1 MRLKGYFVGIF
12 LSSAIACVLILT
24 HLPAKSRSPSV
35 SRRLPSTIARVQT
48 SCANS
53 SGCLSSLSLPMVLEA
68 NEGQADPRV
77 SFIARGNGATI
88 LLTQAG
94 IEVVIAAAEKNTPSR
109 IVEIRFE
116 SQNPK
121 PRSRRKGRSS
131 SASGTHRNRRARK
144 GTGRP
149 RNRRSHAAGDRAPV
163 QKQVPHQNAP
173 RMPTTPRE
181 NNPPGNDAGNLQWQG
196 DEKLAGETNYFV
208 GNDRTRWRTHVPHFS
223 RALAKEVLPG
233 MDVVAYGSPGAL
245 EYDMR
250 LSSRMDSRR
259 LRLHI
264 SGADAIRLGA
274 NGNLRILAAGREI
287 LMQKP
292 SMYTELAKGKRS
304 VQGGYAVKPD
314 GTVAFRIDGQEDAA
328 QSGILVIDPTLSV
341 LYSTFLGGS
350 GDDVAT
356 GLAVDSSGNLYVS
369 GTTTSA
375 TTFSEPATKLG
386 PGGGNSDYFI
396 AKIDPTKSGSNSL
409 VYLTFIGGS
418 GDEEGGAL
426 AVNSSGEAAIIGT
439 TTSNDFPVT
448 DGSTRTSGSNDA
460 TITEI
465 SATGSELLF
474 STLFGGSGA
483 EAIQGPG
490 GIAMDSS
497 GNIFLAM
504 DTSSAD
510 LKTTTGA
517 FQTVYGGGISDG
529 FLAIFQPT
537 VTPNLKYCTFLGID
551 AQATL
556 SSVAVDTSGSAFL
569 AGFTSNPGTSLN
581 TTNGFQ
587 TTYAGDPF
595 DGFVMKLTPT
605 GNGAADLSY
614 GTFLGGAGSDQ
625 ALGIAV
631 GMNLP
636 ASAYVTGSTQS
647 SNFPING
654 SVAPFQT
661 TLKGTANAFLSVI
674 AQDATTGATSLAYS
688 SYLGGSE
695 TDSGQGIWFAAV
707 NQVYVAGTT
716 TSFDFPRQNN
726 FQPYNGDSD
735 AFVTKLDPTSPAAAS
750 LLYSTPLGGTA
761 PVGVTAGSQGN
772 AIAADTSGNI
782 YIAGATT
789 TGDFPRTANPGNG
802 LQLLCASCQLTP
814 PQNDAF
820 VVEIGS
826 NASASPSVSFSAA
839 NLNFGPQ
846 PVGMPNNA
854 QLAVAIINTGDS
866 PLSLSFIGVTGINSG
881 DFSAIDTSAC
891 LASPISPGTF
901 CSFEM
906 QFAPSVVGIE
916 GAALSISS
924 NAPGSPQVLA
934 LFGIGS
940 GPLAVPSPL
949 NVNFGNV
956 PSGTTSSSQEITVTN
971 AGNQPLQITNF
982 NFSGDV
988 AQFSLGQNSCTSGNM
1003 VSAGSSCT
1011 VQVSFVPST
1020 AGTFNAVLNLTDNS
1034 GNVIGNVQSI
1044 PLAGV
1049 GTPPAPILVISPTAL
1064 GFAAQSVGT
1073 TSASQTV
1080 TVFNN
1085 GSAALTIS
1093 SVATTGADAGNF
1105 AIIQGGSAPCV
1116 AAGNVAAGKS
1126 CTVMIAFTPASV
1138 GAKNATLNLS
1148 DNASGTPQMVALTG
1162 TGVSS
1167 SITLSATSLNFGSQP
1182 AGTAS
1187 AAQPVTLSNTGNV
1200 PLGIVGISMTGL
1212 NSADFI
1218 ETNNCPPSLG
1228 LNSSCHIMVQ
1238 FDPAAP
1244 GATNRVASLNIADNV
1259 AGSPQVVSLAGTA
1272 VVAAVSL
1279 SPTTVNFGSQVV
1291 GVAGSSVAVTLT
1303 NTGTAA
1309 LTVSNATVSDT
1320 ADFAPPINDCTGIPP
1335 GGTCKIQVSFSPAAP
1350 GSGAQCGST
1359 TGMKTANLIL
1369 TDNTTT
1375 SPQTVALTGTATDFC
1390 AGPSTVGGNTVTVSP
1405 GSAATYQ
1412 LDITSSGGFSGPVA
1426 IACAGSVPG
1435 GTCTASATS
1444 VNVAANGQAPFQV
1457 TVTTAA
1463 STSPQRKRWPVA
1475 PLWQWFLFLFAT
1487 LILFALATMNHGTV
1501 SGRRSMLATQSFD
1514 AFASLASGRTIFIAQ
1529 AFLLL
1534 SIFAFMMSACGGGSG
1549 STGTQATTY
1558 SLTVTATSG
1567 GATRTAALTL
1577 IVQ

>member
-1 MRLKGYFVGIF
+1 
-12 LSSAIACVLILT
+12 
-24 HLPAKSRSPSV
+24 
-35 SRRLPSTIARVQT
+35 
-48 SCANS
+48 
-53 SGCLSSLSLPMVLEA
+53 MVLEA
-68 NEGQADPRV
+68 NEGQADPRI
-77 SFIARGNGATI
+77 SFIARGNGASI
-88 LLTQAG
+88 LLTQSG
-94 IEVVIAAAEKNTPSR
+94 IEVVILTKGKTQTSR

-116 SQNPK
+116 NQNPK
-121 PRSRRKGRSS
+121 PRSRRKSRSS
-131 SASGTHRNRRARK
+131 SASGTHPNRRARK
-144 GTGRP
+144 GSGRP
-149 RNRRSHAAGDRAPV
+149 RNRRSHAAGDQAPV

-173 RMPTTPRE
+173 RIPSAPRE
-181 NNPPGNDAGNLQWQG
+181 NNPPGNEAQNLQWHG
-196 DEKLAGETNYFV
+196 IEKLPSETNYFI
-208 GNDRTRWRTHVPHFS
+208 GDDRTKWRTHVPHFS
-223 RALAKEVLPG
+223 RAMAKGVLPG
-233 MDVVAYGSPGAL
+233 MDVVAYGNQRSL

-250 LSSRMDSRR
+250 LSRQTDPRK

-264 SGADAIRLGA
+264 SGADAIRLDA
-274 NGNLRILAAGREI
+274 DGNLVITVGGREI
-287 LMQKP
+287 QMQKP
-292 SMYTELAKGKRS
+292 SMYAELTEGKRS
-304 VQGGYAVKPD
+304 VRGGYAVEPD
-314 GTVAFRIDGQEDAA
+314 GTVGFRIDGPEGAA
-328 QSGILVIDPTLSV
+328 RSGILVIDPTLSV

-356 GLAVDSSGNLYVS
+356 GIAVDSSGKVYVS

-375 TTFSEPATKLG
+375 TSFSEPSTKLG

-396 AKIDPTKSGSNSL
+396 AKIDPSKSRLNSL
-409 VYLTFIGGS
+409 VYLAFIGGS

-426 AVNSSGEAAIIGT
+426 AVNSSGDAAIVGT

-465 SATGSELLF
+465 SASGAQLLF

-483 EAIQGPG
+483 EATQGPG
-490 GIAMDSS
+490 GIAMD
-497 GNIFLAM
+497 
-504 DTSSAD
+504 TSSAD
-510 LKTTTGA
+510 LTTSTGA
-517 FQTVYGGGISDG
+517 FQTGYGGGVSDG

-537 VTPNLKYCTFLGID
+537 ITPSLKYCTYLGID
-551 AQATL
+551 AQATVA
-556 SSVAVDTSGSAFL
+556 SVAVDTSGNAFL
-569 AGFTSNPGTSLN
+569 AGFTSNPGASLN

-587 TTYAGDPF
+587 TASGGDPY
-595 DGFVMKLTPT
+595 DGFVMKLTPA

-614 GTFLGGAGSDQ
+614 GTFLGGAGLDQ
-625 ALGIAV
+625 ALAIAV
-631 GMNLP
+631 GTNLP
-636 ASAYVTGSTQS
+636 AAAYVTGTTQS

-654 SVAPFQT
+654 SVAPFQA
-661 TLKGTANAFLSVI
+661 TLKGTANTFLSVI
-674 AQDATTGATSLAYS
+674 VQDATTGATSLAYS

-695 TDSGQGIWFAAV
+695 TDSGQSIWFAAV
-707 NQVYVAGTT
+707 NQIYVAGTT

-761 PVGVTAGSQGN
+761 PLGVTAGSQGN
-772 AIAADTSGNI
+772 AIVADASGNI
-782 YIAGATT
+782 YIGGATT

-802 LQLLCASCQLTP
+802 LQLLCASCQSTP

-820 VVEIGS
+820 VVEITS
-826 NASASPSVSFSAA
+826 SASASPSVSFNAA

-854 QLAVAIINTGDS
+854 QLPVAIINTGDS
-866 PLSLSFIGVTGINSG
+866 PLSLSFIGVTGLNSG
-881 DFSAIDTSAC
+881 DFSASDTSAC
-891 LASPISPGTF
+891 LASPISPGAF

-906 QFAPSVVGIE
+906 QFAPTVVGNE

-924 NAPGSPQVLA
+924 DAPGSPQVLA

-971 AGNQPLQITNF
+971 TGNQPLQITNF
-982 NFSGDV
+982 NFSGNV

-1011 VQVSFVPST
+1011 AQVSFVPST
-1020 AGTFNAVLNLTDNS
+1020 TGTFNAILTITDDS
-1034 GNVIGNVQSI
+1034 GNVTGSVQSI
-1044 PLAGV
+1044 PLTGV
-1049 GTPPAPILVISPTAL
+1049 GTPPAPILIISPTAL

-1080 TVFNN
+1080 MVFNN
-1085 GSAALTIS
+1085 GSAALSIS
-1093 SVATTGADAGNF
+1093 SVVTTGPDAGNF
-1105 AIIQGGSAPCV
+1105 AIIQGGSAPCT

-1126 CTVMIAFTPASV
+1126 CTVMIAFTPESV
-1138 GAKNATLNLS
+1138 GTKNATFNLG
-1148 DNASGTPQMVALTG
+1148 DNASGSPQMVALTG
-1162 TGVSS
+1162 TGVST
-1167 SITLSATSLNFGSQP
+1167 SITVSATSLNFGSQP

-1187 AAQPVTLSNTGNV
+1187 AAQPVTISNTGNV
-1200 PLGIVGISMTGL
+1200 PLGMAGISMTGL

-1228 LNSSCHIMVQ
+1228 VSSSCHIMVQ
-1238 FDPAAP
+1238 FDPAAS
-1244 GATNRVASLNIADNV
+1244 GAPSRVASLSIADNA
-1259 AGSPQVVSLAGTA
+1259 AGSPQIVSLAGTA

-1291 GVAGSSVAVTLT
+1291 GIAGSSVAVTLT
-1303 NTGTAA
+1303 NTGTAT
-1309 LTVSNATVSDT
+1309 LTVSNASVSDT
-1320 ADFAPPINDCTGIPP
+1320 ADFAPPNNDCSGIPP
-1335 GGTCKIQVSFSPAAP
+1335 GGTRKIQVSFSPAAP

-1359 TGMKTANLIL
+1359 TGAKTANLIL
-1369 TDNTTT
+1369 TDNTTN

-1405 GSAATYQ
+1405 GTAATYQ

-1426 IACAGSVPG
+1426 IACTGSVPG
-1435 GTCTASATS
+1435 GTCTTSAVS
-1444 VNVAANGQAPFQV
+1444 VNVPANGQAPFQV

-1463 STSPQRKRWPVA
+1463 STTPQHRQKPTL
-1475 PLWQWFLFLFAT
+1475 PSWQWFLVLIAA
-1487 LILFALATMNHGTV
+1487 LILFALAKSNHVEVTRFRSRLANQSLNAFSGLV
-1501 SGRRSMLATQSFD
+1501 SD
-1514 AFASLASGRTIFIAQ
+1514 RTICVTQ
-1529 AFLLL
+1529 AFLML
-1534 SIFAFMMSACGGGSG
+1534 SIFAFAMSACGGGNG
-1549 STGTQATTY
+1549 SSDTQATSY

-1577 IVQ
+1577 VVQ